1 MKRVFLTAAAAM
13 LALPL
18 TAAAKDT
25 VTLAMTLE
33 PAGLDPTVRAEAAI
47 GEVVLYNVF
56 ETLTR
61 INEDATVSPML
72 AESWTI
78 SDDGKVYTFKLHPDV
93 KFHDGT
99 AFDASDVKFTFER
112 NAAEN
117 SSNKRKAYFTN
128 MAKIETPDPLTL
140 VITLKE
146 PRPTFLF
153 NMGEANSV
161 ILAPE
166 SVETNATSPVGTGP
180 FKFVKWTKGDSLV
193 IEKNPDHR
201 DAAQVKLTKVTF
213 RFIND
218 AAAQVAA
225 LVAGDLDFIPFFRA
239 PEALGP
245 FKDNPN
251 LVITSGTTEGETI
264 LGINNKREPLN
275 DLKVRQAIAHAI
287 NRQEIIDGAMF
298 GIGTPIGSHFAPH
311 HPDYVDLTGT
321 YPYDPAKAKALLAEA
336 GHPDGITLSL
346 KLPPVPYARNG
357 GQILA
362 QQLQKVGIKT
372 NIENVE
378 WAQWLEV
385 VYKQKN
391 YDLSIVSHVEP
402 LDIGIYANP
411 DYYFQYD
418 SAEFREILNK
428 ADSALDPAERSKWL
442 KEAQRKLAEDAV
454 NGYLFQ
460 LGKTTV
466 AAKGLKGLWKN
477 APYFVNDMRSVYW
490 EG

>member
-1 MKRVFLTAAAAM
+1 MKRVVLTFAAAA
-13 LALPL
+13 LALP
-18 TAAAKDT
+18 AWAKDT
-25 VTLAMTLE
+25 VNLAMTLE
-33 PAGLDPTVRAEAAI
+33 PAGLDPTTRAEAAI
-47 GEVVLYNVF
+47 GQIVLYNIF

-61 INEDATVSPML
+61 INEDATVSPAL
-72 AESWTI
+72 AKSWTL
-78 SDDGKVYTFKLHPDV
+78 SDDGKVYTFKLHEGV
-93 KFHDGT
+93 TFHDGT
-99 AFDASDVKFTFER
+99 ALDSGDVKFTFER
-112 NAAEN
+112 NAAEG
-117 SSNKRKAYFTN
+117 SANKRKAYFTN
-128 MAKIETPDPLTL
+128 MEKIETPDATTV
-140 VITLKE
+140 VITLKD

-166 SVETNATSPVGTGP
+166 SVENDATNPIGTGP

-193 IEKNPDHR
+193 MEKNPDHR
-201 DAAQVKLTKVTF
+201 DAAKVKLSKVTF
-213 RFIND
+213 KFIND

-225 LVAGDLDFIPFFRA
+225 LVAGDIDYIPFFRA

-264 LGINNKREPLN
+264 MGINNQKPPLDN
-275 DLKVRQAIAHAI
+275 LKVRQALAHAI

-311 HPDYVDLTGT
+311 NPDYVDLTGT
-321 YPYDPAKAKALLAEA
+321 YPYDPEKAKALLAEA
-336 GHPDGITLSL
+336 GVKPGTELSL

-362 QQLQKVGIKT
+362 QQLEKIGLKIK
-372 NIENVE
+372 IENVE
-378 WAQWLEV
+378 WPQWLEV

-402 LDIGIYANP
+402 MDIGIYTNP

-418 SAEFREILNK
+418 SAEFRDIMSK
-428 ADSALDPAERSKWL
+428 ADSSLDPAQRSKYL
-442 KEAQRKLAEDAV
+442 KMAQKKLAEDAV

-466 AAKGLKGLWKN
+466 AAKGLKGYWQN
-477 APYFVNDMRSVYW
+477 SPYFLNDMAAIYW
-490 EG
+490 DN

>member
-1 MKRVFLTAAAAM
+1 MKRVIMTLAAAA
-13 LALPL
+13 LALP
-18 TAAAKDT
+18 AWAKDT
-25 VTLAMTLE
+25 VNLAMTLE
-33 PAGLDPTVRAEAAI
+33 PAGLDPTTRAEAAI
-47 GEVVLYNVF
+47 GEIVLYNIY

-61 INEDATVSPML
+61 INEDATVSPLL
-72 AESWTI
+72 AQSWTI
-78 SDDGKVYTFKLHPDV
+78 SDDGKVYTFKLHEGV

-99 AFDASDVKFTFER
+99 ALDSSDVKFTFER
-112 NAAEN
+112 NAAE
-117 SSNKRKAYFTN
+117 SSANKRKAYFTN
-128 MAKIETPDPLTL
+128 MEKIETPDPATV

-166 SVETNATSPVGTGP
+166 SVDSNATNPVGTGP

-193 IEKNPDHR
+193 IEKNPDYR
-201 DAAQVKLTKVTF
+201 DAAKVKLSKVTF
-213 RFIND
+213 KFIND

-225 LVAGDLDFIPFFRA
+225 LVAGDIDYIPFFRS

-251 LVITSGTTEGETI
+251 LVITSGTTEGETV
-264 LGINNKREPLN
+264 LGTNNKKPPLDN
-275 DLKVRQAIAHAI
+275 LKVRQAIAHAI
-287 NRQEIIDGAMF
+287 DRQEIIDGAMF

-311 HPDYVDLTGT
+311 NPDYVDLTGT
-321 YPYDPAKAKALLAEA
+321 YPYDPEKAKALLAEA
-336 GHPDGITLSL
+336 GVKPGTELSL
-346 KLPPVPYARNG
+346 KLPPVAYARNG

-362 QQLQKVGIKT
+362 QQLEKIGFKI

-378 WAQWLEV
+378 WPQWLEV
-385 VYKQKN
+385 VYKLKN
-391 YDLSIVSHVEP
+391 FDLSIVSHVEP
-402 LDIGIYANP
+402 MDIGIYANP

-418 SAEFREILNK
+418 SAEFRDIMSK
-428 ADSALDPAERSKWL
+428 ADSSLDPAVRSKYL
-442 KEAQRKLAEDAV
+442 KMAQKKLADDAV

-466 AAKGLKGLWKN
+466 AAKGLKGYWRN
-477 APYFVNDMRSVYW
+477 SPYFLNDMAAIYW
-490 EG
+490 EN

>member
-1 MKRVFLTAAAAM
+1 MKRFVMTLAAAAV
-13 LALPL
+13 ALP
-18 TAAAKDT
+18 TAALAKDT
-25 VTLAMTLE
+25 LTLAMTLE
-33 PAGLDPTVRAEAAI
+33 PAGLDPTTRAEAAI
-47 GEVVLYNVF
+47 GQIVLYNVF
-56 ETLTR
+56 ETLTK
-61 INEDATVSPML
+61 INEDATVSPGL
-72 AESWTI
+72 AKSWTLA
-78 SDDGKVYTFKLHPDV
+78 DDGKTYTFKLHEGV

-99 AFDASDVKFTFER
+99 ALDSGDVKFTFER
-112 NAAEN
+112 SAAED
-117 SSNKRKAYFTN
+117 SANKRKKYFTN
-128 MAKIETPDPLTL
+128 MASIETPDATTV

-166 SVETNATSPVGTGP
+166 SVETDATNPVGTGP

-193 IEKNPDHR
+193 LEKNPDHR
-201 DAAQVKLTKVTF
+201 DAANVQLTKVTYK
-213 RFIND
+213 FIND
-218 AAAQVAA
+218 ASAQVAA
-225 LVAGDLDFIPFFRA
+225 LVAGDLDYIPFFRA

-264 LGINNKREPLN
+264 LGINNKKPPLDN
-275 DLKVRQAIAHAI
+275 LKVRQAIAHAI
-287 NRQEIIDGAMF
+287 DRQEIIDGAMF

-311 HPDYVDLTGT
+311 NPDYVDLTGT
-321 YPYDPAKAKALLAEA
+321 YPYDPEKAKALLKEA
-336 GHPDGITLSL
+336 GAEGSELVL
-346 KLPPVPYARNG
+346 RLPPVGYARNG

-362 QQLQKVGIKT
+362 QQLEKIGLKIR
-372 NIENVE
+372 IENVE
-378 WAQWLEV
+378 WAQWLDV

-402 LDIGIYANP
+402 MDIGIYANP

-418 SAEFREILNK
+418 SAEFRDIMSK
-428 ADSALDPAERSKWL
+428 ADAALDPAERSKYL
-442 KEAQRKLAEDAV
+442 KMAQRKLADDAV

-466 AAKGLKGLWKN
+466 AAKGLQGYWKN
-477 APYFVNDMRSVYW
+477 SPYFLNDLAAISW
-490 EG
+490 AN